1 MLSQPK
7 ANVKERIGLKSKIEH
22 AKKRESMVVDR
33 HEPEHRKDI
42 LSYPRRGYFMRN
54 LLHMSSRLEARQISD
69 KASTDRAELRT
80 LNRRI
85 ALYVGKTVTQVSG
98 RPGRSVRVRTAASPG
113 VVGHYSEPQVK
124 WRSRRLMDS
133 NDLCAAIPP
142 LNHADTDTQ
151 IGLSDAQH
159 LNGENGKEPGAK
171 PKGPGIVVIHGRA
184 IFRDCFVRCLEVFYR
199 DHEVFSFANVA
210 EWHSSKEPNALAAA
224 VIIIVIDSGD
234 ASNVAGL
241 EFLETA
247 AANIPVVIVS
257 DVDDLDHIVRT
268 LKSGVRGYIPT
279 SLPFNIAVEAVRLV
293 KAGGTFVPASS
304 FVHDRNEQQHA
315 LKTSVLLTERQM
327 KVVEEIRHGKAN
339 KQIAYE
345 LNMSEHTVKVH
356 LRHIMR
362 KLKAKNRTEVA
373 VLSEDFFAGPKDQQK
388 AGSDVPPGTGPRFS

>member
-1 MLSQPK
+1 
-7 ANVKERIGLKSKIEH
+7 
-22 AKKRESMVVDR
+22 
-33 HEPEHRKDI
+33 
-42 LSYPRRGYFMRN
+42 MRN
-54 LLHMSSRLEARQISD
+54 LLHHPSSRLEARQHSD
-69 KASTDRAELRT
+69 SQHSDRTKLQIPDLSVASRLD
-80 LNRRI
+80 
-85 ALYVGKTVTQVSG
+85 KTVTQLSTGSLARSIEGACIAASASAGHYSDTRERSG
-98 RPGRSVRVRTAASPG
+98 TVANPNEPRTAAYPRTPADIDIQGGSSDSKYLEG
-113 VVGHYSEPQVK
+113 VSGNELEV
-124 WRSRRLMDS
+124 RL
-133 NDLCAAIPP
+133 
-142 LNHADTDTQ
+142 
-151 IGLSDAQH
+151 
-159 LNGENGKEPGAK
+159 K
-171 PKGPGIVVIHGRA
+171 PGIVVIHCRA
-184 IFRDCFVRCLEVFYR
+184 VFRDCFVRCLEVSYR
-199 DHEVFSFANVA
+199 DHEIFSFANVA

-345 LNMSEHTVKVH
+345 LNISEHTVKVH
-356 LRHIMR
+356 LRQIMR